1 MKEKDNQANDYIGKY
16 QELPFS
22 KFRQLISDGLE
33 MALEKPYVK
42 ALLELDVNR
51 SRKALRQYR
60 RENKTGLSLL
70 AWVTKCIGQAL
81 SEHKTLNAM
90 RKKKKIIVFDDVDMS
105 VAIEMNMENEK
116 VPRLYVV
123 RKINQK
129 SLKEIHDEI
138 YSVKDYNKKAGDV
151 ELGEKR
157 NVRQVKLI
165 MSFPKF
171 IRMLI
176 WKKYLRDPFFVKRMM
191 GTVGI
196 TAVGMFGQLRGW
208 PVPLPTSNHAL
219 SFALGS
225 IIKKPCVVKDQVEI
239 REFLSITIFYDHDVI
254 DGAPAARFTKRLKTL
269 IENGYGL

>member
-22 KFRQLISDGLE
+22 KFRQLISDGLD
-33 MALEKPYVK
+33 MALEKHYVK
-42 ALLELDVNR
+42 ALLELDVNQ

-70 AWVTKCIGQAL
+70 AWIIKCIGQAL

-105 VAIEMNMENEK
+105 VAIEMSMENEK

-129 SLKEIHDEI
+129 SLNEIHDEI

-151 ELGEKR
+151 ELGERR

-165 MSFPKF
+165 MSLPKF
-171 IRMLI
+171 IRKLI

-196 TAVGMFGQLRGW
+196 TAVGMFGQFRGW
-208 PVPLPTSNHAL
+208 PVPLPTSNHSL

-225 IIKKPCVVKDQVEI
+225 IIKKPCVVKNQVEI

-269 IENGYGL
+269 IEGGYGL